1 MSSGVVVQQ
10 KEERESGEI
19 AQWAKHMLNKA
30 DLDLSLHNNPV
41 VLLLGDGRQIQNN
54 NWKLVDQNERATV
67 NKRPGLPT

>member
-30 DLDLSLHNNPV
+30 DLDLSLTII
-41 VLLLGDGRQIQNN
+41 LLYFYWEMGDRYKITTGSLWTSLKEQQ
-54 NWKLVDQNERATV
+54 
-67 NKRPGLPT
+67 